1 MADINRI
8 IKEARN
14 TLVGKVPDP
23 QSQID
28 QITLALI
35 YKFMDAKDKEAV
47 ALGLQPQFF
56 VGEYANY
63 SFSDIMSAPSN
74 PKQFEL
80 YTKGIDL
87 LQKRIDLPETFV
99 SVFKDAFVP
108 YRDAQTLHLFLN
120 EIDKIPTDNTELLGT
135 AFEDLL
141 SIMGSQGDAGQFRTP
156 RHIIDMIVEIVEP
169 KTGESILDP
178 ACGTAGFLISAY
190 NKINKQDLTIEE
202 RDKLINEGLVGYD
215 INPNMVKLASVNLF
229 LHGCKKPN
237 IHLYDTLTEKD
248 FWKDNYDVILA
259 NPPFMTP
266 KGGIRPHELFS
277 AINANRSEVLFTYY
291 IAKHLRRDGRAGIIV
306 PEGVVFQSAN
316 AYKNLRK
323 MLVEENYLYAAISLP
338 AGVFN
343 PYSGV
348 KTSVLLFDKALAR
361 KTDKILFV
369 KMNNDGFDLGAQ
381 RRPIDKNDIPVIVD
395 TVKRFISCVSTE
407 TESDFVDEIGLSS
420 VVNKSRIAEN
430 DYILVGDRYKSTVAQ
445 KSEWPM
451 VELGAICSFIRGLT
465 YKKEE
470 EAGEIT
476 SNGVLRAN
484 NIDMVS
490 NSLDLSDVK
499 YLIEDHD
506 YDHNKKVRENDILLC
521 ASSGSKQH
529 LGKVAL
535 IPEHIDM
542 FFGGFMGVLRPHG
555 KVNAKYLY
563 YNLTSNYYKNFIA
576 SLLAGANIN
585 NIRGGDLCSFKIPLP
600 PLEIQEQIV
609 EELDSYQKIVDG
621 ARQVVENY
629 KPTINVDPNWD
640 VLRLGDICLEI
651 KNGVNVEQIDNKG
664 KYRVTRIQTIA
675 NGVVDIQRTKWTND
689 EPSENYFMQ
698 AGDILISH
706 INSYEHLAKAAI
718 FPDVDEKVIHG
729 INLIRCRLDR
739 KKIDPNYAIIYMK
752 SSCFIDNARIYAQR
766 AVNQAS
772 IKVSDLKKIEIPIPS
787 IEEQQQI
794 VEEINE
800 EMTIIEQNK
809 RLIEIFEQKINAKI
823 NEVWGS
829 EIK

>member
-56 VGEYANY
+56 VGEYADY
-63 SFSDIMSAPSN
+63 SFSNITSAPSN

-169 KTGESILDP
+169 KKGETILDP

-323 MLVEENYLYAAISLP
+323 MLVEENYLYAVISLP

-381 RRPIDKNDIPVIVD
+381 RRPIEKNDIPEIVRI
-395 TVKRFISCVSTE
+395 VNRFAFCVSTE
-407 TESDFVDEIGLSS
+407 SEKDFVDHSGLSI
-420 VVNKSRIAEN
+420 VATKAQIVKN
-430 DYILVGDRYKSTVAQ
+430 DYVLVGDRFQSITSYDSKYKMFELGDICDIYNGSTPLRSDKSYWEKGTINWFTIEDLREQGRIIKSTKQ
-445 KSEWPM
+445 KVTEKALKETSIKLLPKNSVLLCCTASIGEYALTNI
-451 VELGAICSFIRGLT
+451 ELTTNQQFNGLVV
-465 YKKEE
+465 KEE
-470 EAGEIT
+470 Y
-476 SNGVLRAN
+476 
-484 NIDMVS
+484 
-490 NSLDLSDVK
+490 K
-499 YLIEDHD
+499 YL
-506 YDHNKKVRENDILLC
+506 
-521 ASSGSKQH
+521 
-529 LGKVAL
+529 
-535 IPEHIDM
+535 
-542 FFGGFMGVLRPHG
+542 
-555 KVNAKYLY
+555 VNPKYLFY
-563 YNLTSNYYKNFIA
+563 MSSQFKQELER
-576 SLLAGANIN
+576 L
-585 NIRGGDLCSFKIPLP
+585 GGQTSFKFVSIKNLKSIQIPIP
-600 PLEIQEQIV
+600 PIEIQEQIV
-609 EELDSYQKIVDG
+609 AELDSYQKIVDG
-621 ARQVVENY
+621 ARQIVENY

-640 VLRLGDICLEI
+640 VVKLGEVCELNPQ
-651 KNGVNVEQIDNKG
+651 KNEVKEFQGDVSFVPMAILNENDMRFYPKEQRHI
-664 KYRVTRIQTIA
+664 
-675 NGVVDIQRTKWTND
+675 
-689 EPSENYFMQ
+689 
-698 AGDILISH
+698 GDVYSGYTFFKDGDVL
-706 INSYEHLAKAAI
+706 LAKVTPCFENGKSGLAEGLINGIGFGSSEFYVLRANT
-718 FPDVDEKVIHG
+718 EKIMPQFIYYVVHSRDFITRG
-729 INLIRCRLDR
+729 KSNMTGTGGLQRLT
-739 KKIDPNYAIIYMK
+739 KEFVLSYTI
-752 SSCFIDNARIYAQR
+752 
-766 AVNQAS
+766 
-772 IKVSDLKKIEIPIPS
+772 LLPS
-787 IEEQQQI
+787 LEKQQQI
-794 VEEINE
+794 VEKMNE
-800 EMTIIEQNK
+800 EMSIIEQNK

>member
-47 ALGLQPQFF
+47 TLGLQPQFF
-56 VGEYANY
+56 VGEYADY
-63 SFSDIMSAPSN
+63 SFSNIMSAPSN

-156 RHIIDMIVEIVEP
+156 RHIIDMVVDIVEP

-190 NKINKQDLTIEE
+190 NKIHKQDLTIEE

-291 IAKHLRRDGRAGIIV
+291 IAKHLRRNGRAGIIV

-323 MLVEENYLYAAISLP
+323 MLVEENYLYAVISLP

-381 RRPIDKNDIPVIVD
+381 RRPIDKNDIPAIVD
-395 TVKRFISCVSTE
+395 TVKRFISCVATA

-420 VVNKSRIAEN
+420 VVSKSIIAEN
-430 DYILVGDRYKSTVAQ
+430 DYILVGDRYKEKHIRNSCYEFHRLDEILLKVRYDTKIP
-445 KSEWPM
+445 KSEYKSAGKIPIIDQSENFIAGYTDDQNSLYHFDKA
-451 VELGAICSFIRGLT
+451 VICFGDHTRVLKYIDFDFALGAD
-465 YKKEE
+465 
-470 EAGEIT
+470 
-476 SNGVLRAN
+476 GV
-484 NIDMVS
+484 
-490 NSLDLSDVK
+490 K
-499 YLIEDHD
+499 
-506 YDHNKKVRENDILLC
+506 ILLPNE
-521 ASSGSKQH
+521 
-529 LGKVAL
+529 KVST
-535 IPEHIDM
+535 
-542 FFGGFMGVLRPHG
+542 
-555 KVNAKYLY
+555 KYLY
-563 YNLTSNYYKNFIA
+563 YILQSDPVE
-576 SLLAGANIN
+576 S
-585 NIRGGDLCSFKIPLP
+585 RGYSRHYSYLKEKTIPIP

-609 EELDSYQKIVDG
+609 AELDSYQKIVDG

-640 VLRLGDICLEI
+640 VVKLGEVCELNPQ
-651 KNGVNVEQIDNKG
+651 KNEVKEFQGDVSFVPMAILNENDMRFYPEEQRHI
-664 KYRVTRIQTIA
+664 
-675 NGVVDIQRTKWTND
+675 
-689 EPSENYFMQ
+689 
-698 AGDILISH
+698 GDVYSGYTFFKDGDVL
-706 INSYEHLAKAAI
+706 LAKVTPCFENGKSGLAEGLINGIGFGSSEFYVLRANT
-718 FPDVDEKVIHG
+718 EKIMPQFIYYVVHSRDFITRG
-729 INLIRCRLDR
+729 KSNMTGTGGLQRLT
-739 KKIDPNYAIIYMK
+739 KEFVLSYTI
-752 SSCFIDNARIYAQR
+752 
-766 AVNQAS
+766 
-772 IKVSDLKKIEIPIPS
+772 LLPS
-787 IEEQQQI
+787 LEKQQQI
-794 VEEINE
+794 VEKINE
-800 EMTIIEQNK
+800 EMSIIEQNK

-823 NEVWGS
+823 NEVWGN
-829 EIK
+829 

>member
-1 MADINRI
+1 MTDINRI

-56 VGEYANY
+56 VGGYEDY
-63 SFSDIMSAPSN
+63 SFSKIMSAPSN

-156 RHIIDMIVEIVEP
+156 RHIIDMIVDIVEP

-323 MLVEENYLYAAISLP
+323 MLVEENYLYAVLSLP

-420 VVNKSRIAEN
+420 IVNKSRIAEN
-430 DYILVGDRYKSTVAQ
+430 DYILVGDRYKEKHIRNSCYEFHRLDEILLKVRYDTKIP
-445 KSEWPM
+445 KSEYKSAGKIPIIDQSENFIAGYTDDQNSLYHFDKA
-451 VELGAICSFIRGLT
+451 VICFGDHTRVLKYIDFDFALGAD
-465 YKKEE
+465 
-470 EAGEIT
+470 
-476 SNGVLRAN
+476 GV
-484 NIDMVS
+484 
-490 NSLDLSDVK
+490 K
-499 YLIEDHD
+499 
-506 YDHNKKVRENDILLC
+506 ILLPNE
-521 ASSGSKQH
+521 
-529 LGKVAL
+529 KVST
-535 IPEHIDM
+535 
-542 FFGGFMGVLRPHG
+542 
-555 KVNAKYLY
+555 KYLY
-563 YNLTSNYYKNFIA
+563 YILQSDPVE
-576 SLLAGANIN
+576 S
-585 NIRGGDLCSFKIPLP
+585 RGYSRHYSYLKEKTIPLP

-609 EELDSYQKIVDG
+609 AELDSYQKIVDG

-629 KPTINVDPNWD
+629 KPIINVDPNWD
-640 VLRLGDICLEI
+640 VVKLGEVCELNPQ
-651 KNGVNVEQIDNKG
+651 KNEVKEFQGDVSFVPMAILNENDMRFYPEEQRHIGDVYSG
-664 KYRVTRIQTIA
+664 YT
-675 NGVVDIQRTKWTND
+675 
-689 EPSENYFMQ
+689 YFKD
-698 AGDILISH
+698 GDVL
-706 INSYEHLAKAAI
+706 LAKVTPCFENGKSGLAEGLINGIGFGSSEFYVLRANT
-718 FPDVDEKVIHG
+718 EKIMPQFIYYVVHSRDFITRG
-729 INLIRCRLDR
+729 KSNMTGTGGLQRLT
-739 KKIDPNYAIIYMK
+739 KEFVLSYTI
-752 SSCFIDNARIYAQR
+752 
-766 AVNQAS
+766 
-772 IKVSDLKKIEIPIPS
+772 LLPS
-787 IEEQQQI
+787 LEKQQQI
-794 VEEINE
+794 VEKINE
-800 EMTIIEQNK
+800 EMSIIERNK

-823 NEVWGS
+823 NEV
-829 EIK
+829 

>member
-23 QSQID
+23 QSQIN

-47 ALGLQPQFF
+47 TLGLQPQFF
-56 VGEYANY
+56 VGEYADY
-63 SFSDIMSAPSN
+63 SFSKIMSAPSN

-87 LQKRIDLPETFV
+87 LQKRTDLPDTFV
-99 SVFKDAFVP
+99 GVFKDAFIP

-202 RDKLINEGLVGYD
+202 REKLINEGLVGYD
-215 INPNMVKLASVNLF
+215 INPDMVKLSKVNLF

-237 IHLYDTLTEKD
+237 IHQYDTLTEKD

-323 MLVEENYLYAAISLP
+323 MLVEENYLYAVISLP

-381 RRPIDKNDIPVIVD
+381 RRPIDKNDIPAIVD
-395 TVKRFISCVSTE
+395 TVKRFISCVATE

-420 VVNKSRIAEN
+420 VVSKSIIAEN
-430 DYILVGDRYKSTVAQ
+430 DYILVGDRYKEKHIRNSCYEFHRLDEILLKVRYDTKIP
-445 KSEWPM
+445 KSEYKSAGKIPIIDQSENFIAGYTDDQNSLYHFDKA
-451 VELGAICSFIRGLT
+451 VICFGDHTRVLKYIDFDFALGAD
-465 YKKEE
+465 
-470 EAGEIT
+470 
-476 SNGVLRAN
+476 GV
-484 NIDMVS
+484 
-490 NSLDLSDVK
+490 K
-499 YLIEDHD
+499 
-506 YDHNKKVRENDILLC
+506 ILLPNE
-521 ASSGSKQH
+521 
-529 LGKVAL
+529 KVST
-535 IPEHIDM
+535 
-542 FFGGFMGVLRPHG
+542 
-555 KVNAKYLY
+555 KYLY
-563 YNLTSNYYKNFIA
+563 YI
-576 SLLAGANIN
+576 LLSDPVES
-585 NIRGGDLCSFKIPLP
+585 RGYSRHYSYLKEKTIPLP

-675 NGVVDIQRTKWTND
+675 NGVVDLQRTKWTND

-718 FPDVDEKVIHG
+718 FSDVDEKVIHG

-794 VEEINE
+794 VEKINE
-800 EMTIIEQNK
+800 EMSIIEQNK

>member
-56 VGEYANY
+56 VGEYADY
-63 SFSDIMSAPSN
+63 SFSNIMSAPSN

-323 MLVEENYLYAAISLP
+323 MLVEENYLYAVISLP

-381 RRPIDKNDIPVIVD
+381 RRPIDKNDIPAIID
-395 TVKRFISCVSTE
+395 TVKRFISCVATE

-420 VVNKSRIAEN
+420 VVSKSRIAEN
-430 DYILVGDRYKSTVAQ
+430 DYILVGDRYKSTIAQ

-451 VELGAICSFIRGLT
+451 IKLGEICNIVSGYGFPKELQGDKRGTVPFYKVGDMNLPGNERILSQSNNYVTEQTISFNRWLKITSDAVVFPKIGAAIYTNKKRVLSCESLFDNNIMALICSS
-465 YKKEE
+465 Y
-470 EAGEIT
+470 
-476 SNGVLRAN
+476 V
-484 NIDMVS
+484 
-490 NSLDLSDVK
+490 
-499 YLIEDHD
+499 
-506 YDHNKKVRENDILLC
+506 NK
-521 ASSGSKQH
+521 
-529 LGKVAL
+529 
-535 IPEHIDM
+535 M
-542 FFGGFMGVLRPHG
+542 F
-555 KVNAKYLY
+555 LY
-563 YNLTSNYYKNFIA
+563 YILSNVNLTEWA
-576 SLLAGANIN
+576 SQANPPSIN
-585 NIRGGDLCSFKIPLP
+585 KSTVADFKIPLP

-609 EELDSYQKIVDG
+609 AELDSYQKIVDG
-621 ARQVVENY
+621 ARQVVKNY

-640 VLRLGDICLEI
+640 VVKLGDICLEI

-675 NGVVDIQRTKWTND
+675 NGVVDLQRTKWTND
-689 EPSENYFMQ
+689 EPSENYFMR

-800 EMTIIEQNK
+800 EMVIIEQNK

>member
-56 VGEYANY
+56 VGEYADY
-63 SFSDIMSAPSN
+63 SFSNIMSAPSN

-120 EIDKIPTDNTELLGT
+120 EINKIPTDNTELLGT

-323 MLVEENYLYAAISLP
+323 MLVEENYLYAVISLP

-361 KTDKILFV
+361 KTDKMLFV

-407 TESDFVDEIGLSS
+407 TESDFVDEIGVSS
-420 VVNKSRIAEN
+420 IVSKSRIAEN
-430 DYILVGDRYKSTVAQ
+430 DYILVGDRYKSTIAQ

-451 VELGAICSFIRGLT
+451 VKLGEICNIVSGYGFPKELQGDKRGTVPFYKVGDMNLPGNERILSQSNNYVTEQTISFNRWLKITSDAVVFPKIGAAIYTNKKRVLSCESLFDNNIMALICSS
-465 YKKEE
+465 Y
-470 EAGEIT
+470 
-476 SNGVLRAN
+476 V
-484 NIDMVS
+484 
-490 NSLDLSDVK
+490 
-499 YLIEDHD
+499 
-506 YDHNKKVRENDILLC
+506 NK
-521 ASSGSKQH
+521 
-529 LGKVAL
+529 
-535 IPEHIDM
+535 M
-542 FFGGFMGVLRPHG
+542 F
-555 KVNAKYLY
+555 LY
-563 YNLTSNYYKNFIA
+563 YILSNVNLTEWA
-576 SLLAGANIN
+576 SQANPPSIN
-585 NIRGGDLCSFKIPLP
+585 KSTVADFKIPLP

-609 EELDSYQKIVDG
+609 AE
-621 ARQVVENY
+621 
-629 KPTINVDPNWD
+629 
-640 VLRLGDICLEI
+640 
-651 KNGVNVEQIDNKG
+651 
-664 KYRVTRIQTIA
+664 
-675 NGVVDIQRTKWTND
+675 
-689 EPSENYFMQ
+689 
-698 AGDILISH
+698 
-706 INSYEHLAKAAI
+706 
-718 FPDVDEKVIHG
+718 
-729 INLIRCRLDR
+729 
-739 KKIDPNYAIIYMK
+739 
-752 SSCFIDNARIYAQR
+752 
-766 AVNQAS
+766 
-772 IKVSDLKKIEIPIPS
+772 
-787 IEEQQQI
+787 IEEQ
-794 VEEINE
+794 EEKIE
-800 EMTIIEQNK
+800 EYRNNIK
-809 RLIEIFEQKINAKI
+809 DCEQKINVKI
-823 NEVWGS
+823 NEVWG
-829 EIK
+829 E

>member
-47 ALGLQPQFF
+47 ALGLRPQFF
-56 VGEYANY
+56 VGEYADY
-63 SFSDIMSAPSN
+63 SFSNIMSAPSN

-323 MLVEENYLYAAISLP
+323 MLVEENYLYAVISLP

-381 RRPIDKNDIPVIVD
+381 RRPIDKNDIPAIVD
-395 TVKRFISCVSTE
+395 TVKRFISCVATA

-420 VVNKSRIAEN
+420 VVSKSRIAEN
-430 DYILVGDRYKSTVAQ
+430 DYILVGDRYKSTIAQ

-470 EAGEIT
+470 EASEIT

-506 YDHNKKVRENDILLC
+506 YGHNKKVRENDILVC

-535 IPEHIDM
+535 IPKHIDM

-600 PLEIQEQIV
+600 PLEIQEKIV
-609 EELDSYQKIVDG
+609 AELDSYQKIVDG

-640 VLRLGDICLEI
+640 VVRIEDICEINKKTVEPESDFIYLDIASVENGTGKISYNQLLKASEAPSRARRKVENNSILLSTVRPNLKAFGYVEYKCPEKCVASTGFAVLDAKHDNAKFIYYSLFQNYVMNQMIASMGKGAYPSINQNDVAHLQIKLPPLEI
-651 KNGVNVEQIDNKG
+651 
-664 KYRVTRIQTIA
+664 
-675 NGVVDIQRTKWTND
+675 
-689 EPSENYFMQ
+689 
-698 AGDILISH
+698 
-706 INSYEHLAKAAI
+706 
-718 FPDVDEKVIHG
+718 
-729 INLIRCRLDR
+729 
-739 KKIDPNYAIIYMK
+739 
-752 SSCFIDNARIYAQR
+752 
-766 AVNQAS
+766 
-772 IKVSDLKKIEIPIPS
+772 
-787 IEEQQQI
+787 QQQI
-794 VEEINE
+794 VGNINE

>member
-56 VGEYANY
+56 VGEYADF

-120 EIDKIPTDNTELLGT
+120 EIDKIPTENTELLGT

-156 RHIIDMIVEIVEP
+156 RHIIDMIVDIVEP

-323 MLVEENYLYAAISLP
+323 MLVEENYLYAVISLP

-407 TESDFVDEIGLSS
+407 TESDFVDEIGMSS

-430 DYILVGDRYKSTVAQ
+430 DYILVGDRYKSTIAQ

-470 EAGEIT
+470 EASEIT

-484 NIDMVS
+484 NIEMVS

-506 YDHNKKVRENDILLC
+506 YDHNKKVRENDILVC

-535 IPEHIDM
+535 IPKHIDM

-609 EELDSYQKIVDG
+609 AELDSYRKIVDG

-629 KPTINVDPNWD
+629 KPTINVDPNWEKIK
-640 VLRLGDICLEI
+640 LGNIFKLSS
-651 KNGVNVEQIDNKG
+651 G
-664 KYRVTRIQTIA
+664 KPLVTRDRVAGEYAVFGGNGITGYHNKYFVEEPTI
-675 NGVVDIQRTKWTND
+675 
-689 EPSENYFMQ
+689 
-698 AGDILISH
+698 
-706 INSYEHLAKAAI
+706 
-718 FPDVDEKVIHG
+718 VIG
-729 INLIRCRLDR
+729 RVGEYCGSVYVTTPKCWIT
-739 KKIDPNYAIIYMK
+739 
-752 SSCFIDNARIYAQR
+752 DNALMVMSKMCDYNNNYIACLLNQLNLRQYAKVGGQP
-766 AVNQAS
+766 S
-772 IKVSDLKKIEIPIPS
+772 ISQSSIRELCVPFPS
-787 IEEQQQI
+787 IEIQNEI
-794 VEEINE
+794 VAKINE
-800 EMTIIEQNK
+800 EMVIIEQNK